1 MRRILVVLL
10 AMLAG
15 ATYAAA
21 SKRGELA
28 DRLNAFDN
36 DVQESRSTSDK
47 IAQWLNHNTFDNFNN
62 WYNY

>member
-10 AMLAG
+10 AILAG

-21 SKRGELA
+21 AKRGEIA
-28 DRLNAFDN
+28 DRLDTL
-36 DVQESRSTSDK
+36 DGSVKESRSISNK

>member
-21 SKRGELA
+21 SKRGEIA
-28 DRLNAFDN
+28 DRLDTFNES
-36 DVQESRSTSDK
+36 VKESRSISDR